1 MARRTAPPE
10 PRSADLSLQHMQGAI
25 PQLTRRLEQLQ
36 EFDFQSLTK
45 RYDPELDA
53 LQQKLD
59 TTLDEIFGPDTI
71 ERNRFRVM
79 LDSGPIII
87 GGASFREVMKGY
99 EEGFAGAIQTF
110 KTIIELFTEKLE
122 DAERGKAVPSLRSV
136 ETLNLHPAVANA
148 AVQKYKDGH
157 YADAIETACKVLNN
171 LVQIASGLLDL
182 DGDDLMRQAF
192 SANKPVLRFN
202 DLTDKTDIS
211 EQRGMM
217 ELYAGAIGAFRNP
230 RAHKLVNDDPGFALE
245 VIAFISFLAKALD
258 KTTK

>member
-1 MARRTAPPE
+1 MFRRCGVTAQPCHAR
-10 PRSADLSLQHMQGAI
+10 
-25 PQLTRRLEQLQ
+25 
-36 EFDFQSLTK
+36 
-45 RYDPELDA
+45 
-53 LQQKLD
+53 
-59 TTLDEIFGPDTI
+59 
-71 ERNRFRVM
+71 
-79 LDSGPIII
+79 
-87 GGASFREVMKGY
+87 
-99 EEGFAGAIQTF
+99 
-110 KTIIELFTEKLE
+110 
-122 DAERGKAVPSLRSV
+122 
-136 ETLNLHPAVANA
+136 HPAIANA

-230 RAHKLVNDDPGFALE
+230 RAHKLVDDDPDFALE